1 MGAPREKTSYKETVN
16 TPRTDFPMRANL
28 PQREPEILARWEAMG
43 LYERIQQRNRDGDWF
58 LLHDGPPY
66 ANGHIHMGT
75 TLNKVLKDFV
85 VKYKSMRGCR
95 TPFVPGFDCHGLPIE
110 HALFKQ
116 MGRDGCGKSKHEVD
130 RVEFH
135 RLAREFATK
144 WVGVQTAEFKRLG
157 VLGAWDKPYVTMDPA
172 IEAREIECFGQLYL
186 DGYIYHGLKPTHWCT
201 SCETALAEAE
211 VEYAEKTSPSIYVK
225 FKAGP
230 ELARLFEVT
239 DADVLIWTTTPWT
252 LPANLALAVGEHLD
266 YAAVRASGE
275 TLILAEGTL
284 LRLQAELGW
293 DKPEIVARTK
303 GAAME
308 GLAARHPF
316 YDRDS
321 KMILGSEY
329 VTLDAGSGIIHTAP
343 GHGHEDF
350 LMGRRN
356 KLEVLSPVD
365 KQGRFVADLPLFGG
379 QSVWEANGPITEHLE
394 AHDRLLAMSQ
404 FTHSYPHC
412 WRCKKPV
419 IFRATPQWFLN
430 VEHNDLRAR
439 ALEAIEATEWIPSY
453 GVKRISSMVEAR
465 PDWCLSRQRLWG
477 VPVPI
482 FVDSRTGKHV
492 LTREILE
499 HLVALVREH
508 GIVVWTEREPRDLLP
523 PDAELPDGCRAEDLQ
538 KEEDILDVW
547 FDSGLTHQTVMGQR
561 AELKF
566 PCELYLEGSDQHRGW
581 FQTSLLTSVA
591 LTGRAPSKTV
601 LTHGWTLDEEGEKE
615 SKSKGNIVSP
625 IEVMKMFGAD
635 IIRLWVASVDYT
647 NDVIVGPHVL
657 EQNAESYK
665 KIRNTVRFLLG
676 NLHDFDPAE
685 HAARLDD
692 LSEMDRW
699 ALAKLQELLEEVT
712 AAYERFEFYRVFR
725 RVYTFCVV
733 ELSSFYLDVLKD
745 RLYTFGADSPERRS
759 AQTALWH
766 VAETLI
772 LVLAPMLAFTADEAW
787 TSLKPD
793 ADLAHSGAGEPA
805 SPGAGS
811 VHLERWPEGNPA
823 WRAPVLEAKWD
834 RFDALR
840 PAIMKRLE
848 QLRAEKIIGNS
859 LEAEVELLT
868 TDDELAG
875 FLESFEDLAAL
886 CIVSKLTVTRLGP
899 DEAGPEAGGELGE
912 PAQDNLWVRVTK
924 TSGVKCRRC
933 WKYFDA
939 LSGSERHPEVCTRC
953 LEVLEGLGL

>member
-1 MGAPREKTSYKETVN
+1 MDTSEKKTSYKDTVN
-16 TPRTDFPMRANL
+16 TPRTDFPMRAGL
-28 PQREPEILARWEAMG
+28 PRREPEILARWEAMG
-43 LYERIQQRNRDGDWF
+43 LYERIQQQNRDGEWF

-95 TPFVPGFDCHGLPIE
+95 CPYVPGYDCHGLPIE
-110 HALFKQ
+110 HTLFKT
-116 MGRDGCGKSKHEVD
+116 MGKSKHDVD

-135 RLAREFATK
+135 RLAREFAAK
-144 WVGVQTAEFKRLG
+144 WIAVQSEEFKRLG
-157 VLGAWDKPYVTMDPA
+157 VLGAWENPYVTMDPA
-172 IEAREIECFGQLYL
+172 LEAREIECFGRLYL
-186 DGYIYHGLKPTHWCT
+186 DGYVYHGLKPTHWCT

-225 FKAGP
+225 FQASPG
-230 ELARLFEVT
+230 LAKLFGLDE
-239 DADVLIWTTTPWT
+239 ADVLIWTTTPWT

-266 YAAVRASGE
+266 YVAVTTNGD

-284 LRLQAELGW
+284 AKLQTEFGW
-293 DKPEIVARTK
+293 PSPHIIARVK
-303 GAAME
+303 GARMA
-308 GLAARHPF
+308 GLAARHPL
-316 YDRDS
+316 YERDS
-321 KMILGSEY
+321 IVILGSEY
-329 VTLDAGSGIIHTAP
+329 VTLDVGSGIIHTAP

-350 LMGRRN
+350 IMGRRN
-356 KLEVLSPVD
+356 GLDVLSPVD
-365 KQGRFVADLPLFGG
+365 EQGRFVADLPLFGG
-379 QSVWEANGPITEHLE
+379 RSVWEANTPIIEHLQ
-394 AHDRLLAMSQ
+394 ARGRLLATSDY
-404 FTHSYPHC
+404 THSYPHC

-430 VEHNDLRAR
+430 VEHNGLRAR
-439 ALEAIEATEWIPSY
+439 ALEAVNATEWIPTYSS
-453 GVKRISSMVEAR
+453 KRIGSMIEAR

-482 FVDSRTGKHV
+482 FRDTQTGEPV
-492 LTREILE
+492 LTREILD

-523 PDAELPDGCRAEDLQ
+523 PGATLPDGCRPEDLR

-547 FDSGLTHQTVMGQR
+547 FDSGVTHQTVMAQHP
-561 AELKF
+561 ELKF

-591 LTGRAPSKTV
+591 LTGRAPFDTV

-615 SKSKGNIVSP
+615 SKSKGNILSP
-625 IEVMKMFGAD
+625 SDVMKTFGAD
-635 IIRLWVASVDYT
+635 IIRLWIAGVDYT
-647 NDVIVGPHVL
+647 NDVVVGPHVL
-657 EQNAESYK
+657 EQNAESYR
-665 KIRNTVRFLLG
+665 KIRNTLRFLLG
-676 NLHDFDPAE
+676 NLHDFDPAQ
-685 HAARLDD
+685 HAVALDA
-692 LSEMDRW
+692 LSEIDRW
-699 ALAKLQELLEEVT
+699 ALAKLQALLEDVT

-745 RLYTFGADSPERRS
+745 RLYTFAADSPERRS
-759 AQTALWH
+759 AQTALWSL
-766 VAETLI
+766 AELLTLM
-772 LVLAPMLAFTADEAW
+772 LAPVLAFTADEAW
-787 TSLKPD
+787 TTLKPA
-793 ADLAHSGAGEPA
+793 ADPARSGP
-805 SPGAGS
+805 GS

-823 WRAPVLEAKWD
+823 WRQPVLEAKWD

-840 PAIMKRLE
+840 PAVMKRLE
-848 QLRAEKIIGNS
+848 ELRAQKVIGNS

-875 FLESFEDLAAL
+875 FLETFEDLAAL
-886 CIVSKLTVTRLGP
+886 CIVSKATVTRLGP
-899 DEAGPEAGGELGE
+899 GETAGLGE
-912 PAQDNLWVRVTK
+912 PAQDTLWVRVTR

-933 WKYFDA
+933 WKYYDA
-939 LSGSERHPEVCTRC
+939 LSGSERHPDVCARC
-953 LEVLEGLGL
+953 LHVLEALEA